1 MMMISRALAGAVF
14 AAALALIPVGA
25 NAHDYRVG
33 SLHIDHPWAIATPN
47 GAKVGAGYLTI
58 TNEGTEPDRLI
69 ALTSPVARKVTLHG
83 SVKEGDVVKM
93 RKLEKGIEI
102 KPGETV
108 ELKPEGAHVM
118 FEGLRAPLLE
128 AGRVEGIL
136 VFEKAGSIVVDYAV
150 EPMGTKAPP
159 AAPAAHMH

>member
-1 MMMISRALAGAVF
+1 MVISHAVARVFLAGA
-14 AAALALIPVGA
+14 LALPPVCA
-25 NAHDYRVG
+25 SAHDYRVG
-33 SLHIDHPWAIATPN
+33 SLHIEHPWAIATPN

-108 ELKPEGAHVM
+108 ELKPEGVHVM

>member
-1 MMMISRALAGAVF
+1 M
-14 AAALALIPVGA
+14 
-25 NAHDYRVG
+25 
-33 SLHIDHPWAIATPN
+33 
-47 GAKVGAGYLTI
+47 
-58 TNEGTEPDRLI
+58 
-69 ALTSPVARKVTLHG
+69 TLHD

-118 FEGLRAPLLE
+118 FEGLRAPLVE

-136 VFEKAGSIVVDYAV
+136 VFEKAGSIVVDYAI